1 MTASKFVRVLTF
13 NVWNSEGDPQR
24 SKLVNREI
32 SRLQPDLISFQEVV
46 NSSENDQL
54 SQLVA
59 GLDFS
64 ITHQSDVQRY
74 TPPFMDKFG
83 GGAIATRWPHRCLEV
98 IDARMPGST
107 DIPWATLAA
116 SVAVPDLGDL
126 LFVGTTSSW
135 RLNAEAARERHAVTL
150 ADLDSRHR
158 TTLPSIIAGD
168 FNAAPD
174 AASIRYL
181 TGLQALEGRSVHYH
195 DAWAVAGDGAGLT
208 WTTENPNA
216 AGAIGQMVG
225 QPMHGRRIDYIFV
238 GGWDAHPK
246 ARATVRNAKLVFDE
260 PVDGVW
266 LSDHYGLCADIEF
279 SVA

>member
-1 MTASKFVRVLTF
+1 MTASKLVRVLTF
-13 NVWNSEGDPQR
+13 NVWNSEGAPQR
-24 SKLVNREI
+24 SKLINREI

-46 NSSENDQL
+46 HSPEHDQL
-54 SQLVA
+54 SQLMA
-59 GLDFS
+59 ELDFS

-126 LFVGTTSSW
+126 LLIGTTSPW
-135 RLNAEAARERHAVTL
+135 RLNAEAARERHAVAL

-216 AGAIGQMVG
+216 ASVIGQIVG
-225 QPMHGRRIDYIFV
+225 QSRHGRRIDYIFV

-246 ARATVRNAKLVFDE
+246 ARATVRNTKLVFDE

-266 LSDHYGLCADIEF
+266 LSDHYGLCSDIEF

>member
-1 MTASKFVRVLTF
+1 MTASKLVRVLTF

-24 SKLVNREI
+24 YKLINREI

-46 NSSENDQL
+46 HSSENDQL

-64 ITHQSDVQRY
+64 IMHQSDVQRY

-116 SVAVPDLGDL
+116 SVAIPDLGDL

-150 ADLDSRHR
+150 ADLDNRHR
-158 TTLPSIIAGD
+158 TP
-168 FNAAPD
+168 FR
-174 AASIRYL
+174 ASL
-181 TGLQALEGRSVHYH
+181 L
-195 DAWAVAGDGAGLT
+195 
-208 WTTENPNA
+208 
-216 AGAIGQMVG
+216 
-225 QPMHGRRIDYIFV
+225 
-238 GGWDAHPK
+238 
-246 ARATVRNAKLVFDE
+246 ATSTPPRMRQV
-260 PVDGVW
+260 
-266 LSDHYGLCADIEF
+266 SDI
-279 SVA
+279 